1 MVAQLAPMAFSGQA
15 PRRTTF
21 SNTEIGDHSSLP
33 KKACRFKSNNTKTP
47 RRKICMIAEAWKRPY
62 TGHRLKVLS
71 SSDITP
77 NPLSPSETI
86 KRFYTC
92 INKKDLNQLGKF
104 ISDDD
109 CFFDDCSFYKPFQGK
124 KEVMEFFS
132 QLIAS
137 MGPNIE
143 FKIGL
148 VSEGDDFTTGVNWHL
163 EWNKKQIPFTKG
175 CSFYECSTEGMKLVI
190 KRARVITES
199 PMKPG
204 RSVLVLLKFLTSLF
218 DTFPK
223 ATECT

>member
-1 MVAQLAPMAFSGQA
+1 
-15 PRRTTF
+15 
-21 SNTEIGDHSSLP
+21 
-33 KKACRFKSNNTKTP
+33 
-47 RRKICMIAEAWKRPY
+47 
-62 TGHRLKVLS
+62 
-71 SSDITP
+71 
-77 NPLSPSETI
+77 
-86 KRFYTC
+86 
-92 INKKDLNQLGKF
+92 
-104 ISDDD
+104 
-109 CFFDDCSFYKPFQGK
+109 
-124 KEVMEFFS
+124 MEFFS